1 MNKQL
6 QKKKL
11 QKQHRKEVRAE
22 REKEKHP
29 QQPAYPK
36 CPVCTSH
43 NIREISMHK
52 VECATCHTTF
62 NQ

>member
-1 MNKQL
+1 MS

-11 QKQHRKEVRAE
+11 KKQHRKEVRAE